1 MDHRCLYGHRIPE
14 HFTFA
19 IQQRTCPT
27 CGAPCV
33 TLDGYRLARR
43 LTQEVPL
50 EALAAFNVV
59 RILEGHYVLT
69 ARPSEG
75 ADDAST
81 SQQIE
86 VAPGAEDAPAI
97 EPPAKGA
104 ARPATAAGAAAGFR
118 SRMSGI
124 SPNTSLVPEASAAGD
139 APPPRRRAGGRPD
152 GESTEAERE
161 FFGNDRS

>member
-14 HFTFA
+14 QFSFA
-19 IQQRTCPT
+19 IQQRLCPT

-59 RILEGHYVLT
+59 RILEGSFVLT
-69 ARPSEG
+69 AKASEG
-75 ADDAST
+75 GDDSSA

-86 VAPGAEDAPAI
+86 IAGTEGEV

-104 ARPATAAGAAAGFR
+104 PARSASAGAGFR
-118 SRMSGI
+118 SRLSGLNA
-124 SPNTSLVPEASAAGD
+124 SSSLVPEASATGD
-139 APPPRRRAGGRPD
+139 APPPRRRAGDRSD
-152 GESTEAERE
+152 TADAERD
-161 FFGNDRS
+161 FFTAPERS

>member
-14 HFTFA
+14 QFSFA
-19 IQQRTCPT
+19 IQQRLCPT

-33 TLDGYRLARR
+33 TLDGYRLVRR

-59 RILEGHYVLT
+59 RILEGSFVLT

-75 ADDAST
+75 GEDSSA

-86 VAPGAEDAPAI
+86 VAGTEEPG
-97 EPPAKGA
+97 EPPAKAGA
-104 ARPATAAGAAAGFR
+104 TKTAAPSTGFR
-118 SRMSGI
+118 SRLAGLNAS
-124 SPNTSLVPEASAAGD
+124 SSLVPEASAVGD
-139 APPPRRRAGGRPD
+139 APPPRRRASDRHD
-152 GESTEAERE
+152 TAEAERD
-161 FFGNDRS
+161 FFTAPERS

>member
-14 HFTFA
+14 QFTFA
-19 IQQRTCPT
+19 INQRLCPT

-59 RILEGHYVLT
+59 RILETSFTLT
-69 ARPSEG
+69 PKPAEG
-75 ADDAST
+75 ADESAP

-86 VAPGAEDAPAI
+86 VAPGEEGSG
-97 EPPAKGA
+97 EPPAKARGA
-104 ARPATAAGAAAGFR
+104 NPASNPGFR
-118 SRMSGI
+118 SRLSGL
-124 SPNTSLVPEASAAGD
+124 SASSSLVPEASALAD
-139 APPPRRRAGGRPD
+139 APPPRRRGGGQD
-152 GESTEAERE
+152 EVERE
-161 FFGNDRS
+161 FFGGGDKS